1 VEERGAS
8 VYSVTLERGKDG
20 TYLAWVDELP
30 GCAVRAP
37 DREGALEKVRDEIPD
52 FLRWAGMPSPAMIEV
67 RVGNEVESAIETDE
81 DTEALVAR
89 DREPLTEDD
98 WAQVR
103 QWLGRSRAEL
113 LELLE
118 RLDDET
124 LEARRTGSERT
135 VRDELEHMAFVE
147 LMYAVWTFDLRSR
160 AGLVEFLD
168 WTRAVAESRL
178 EFLANQ
184 PAGDLTWADW
194 AGAPRP
200 EPWTPRKAARRLL
213 WHELLHLRAIA
224 RFAARY

>member
-1 VEERGAS
+1 MEERGAS